1 MSAIE
6 NLGSILSRNWWL
18 MLLRGLVAIGFGI
31 LVFAKPQISLEVLVY
46 LFGIF
51 VLVDGSA
58 GVAVAIHARNMLE
71 SWGILLLWGLL
82 GIAVGI
88 LSFVKPEITAVA
100 LVFYIALWA
109 IATGVLEIAAAIRLR
124 EVLKDEWL
132 LLLAGI
138 ASVVV
143 GICLVWRPDAGA
155 LALLWLIGS
164 YAIVFGVLT
173 VLFAFK
179 IRSFV
184 GKVTRA

>member
-1 MSAIE
+1 MSAVE
-6 NLGSILSRNWWL
+6 NLGSILARNWWL

-46 LFGIF
+46 MFGIF
-51 VLVDGSA
+51 VLVEGIV
-58 GVAVAIHARNMLE
+58 GVAVAVHARNLLD

-88 LSFVKPEITAVA
+88 LSFIRPDVTALA

-109 IATGVLEIAAAIRLR
+109 LATGVLEIAAAIRLR

-132 LLLAGI
+132 LILAGV
-138 ASVVV
+138 ASVAT
-143 GICLVWRPDAGA
+143 GLILIWRPDAGA

-164 YAIVFGVLT
+164 YAIVLGVLI

-179 IRSFV
+179 IRGFV

>member
-1 MSAIE
+1 MSAVE
-6 NLGSILSRNWWL
+6 NLGSMLARTWWL

-46 LFGIF
+46 MFGIF
-51 VLVDGSA
+51 VLVEGTV
-58 GVAVAIHARNMLE
+58 GVVVAAHARNQLD
-71 SWGILLLWGLL
+71 SWAILLLWGLL

-88 LSFVKPEITAVA
+88 LSFIRPDITALA

-109 IATGVLEIAAAIRLR
+109 LATGVLEIAAAIRLR
-124 EVLKDEWL
+124 EVVKDEWL
-132 LLLAGI
+132 LILAGV
-138 ASVVV
+138 ASVAT
-143 GICLVWRPDAGA
+143 GLILVWRPDAGA

-179 IRSFV
+179 IRGFV